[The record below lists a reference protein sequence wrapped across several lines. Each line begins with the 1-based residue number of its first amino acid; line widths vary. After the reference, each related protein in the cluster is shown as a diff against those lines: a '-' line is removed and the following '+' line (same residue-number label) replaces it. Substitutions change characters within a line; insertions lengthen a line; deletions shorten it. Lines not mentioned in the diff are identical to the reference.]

1 MIDVQE
7 QELKIKY
14 DYLLSEL
21 YDMLG
26 LATHMSGNLECV
38 VYIRKNCSKTSK
50 KKLKQLEKNFLI
62 IEKISQQLQE
72 LVNEAEKISF
82 DYIELTKKEDKKS
95 NENIPLNNIIIFPLE
110 QNDDL
115 YVYPDEKLTGIFKK
129 NRDDES

>member
-1 MIDVQE
+1 MIDEQE
-7 QELKIKY
+7 QDLKTCN
-14 DYLLSEL
+14 DFLLNQL
-21 YDMLG
+21 YDLLG
-26 LATHMSGNLECV
+26 MATHMSGNLECV

-50 KKLKQLEKNFLI
+50 KKLKQLEKIFLI

>member
-1 MIDVQE
+1 M
-7 QELKIKY
+7 
-14 DYLLSEL
+14 
-21 YDMLG
+21 
-26 LATHMSGNLECV
+26 
-38 VYIRKNCSKTSK
+38 
-50 KKLKQLEKNFLI
+50 KLK
-62 IEKISQQLQE
+62 
-72 LVNEAEKISF
+72 KISF